1 MLYYLRRAKGV
12 FWGASE
18 IARQRNFAT
27 QVQFTS
33 LTKGTSKIPLVSR
46 KEVLGQ
52 RDKRPQK
59 KPLKVTFGLFSQST
73 ENVVKV
79 HFILVSS
86 FIQMKLKINGSFDV
100 KKLNTH
106 QTFKII
112 ISSVVCK

>member
-46 KEVLGQ
+46 KEILGQ
-52 RDKRPQK
+52 KNWKWGLDFLTNPQRML
-59 KPLKVTFGLFSQST
+59 LKY
-73 ENVVKV
+73 
-79 HFILVSS
+79 ILS
-86 FIQMKLKINGSFDV
+86 
-100 KKLNTH
+100 
-106 QTFKII
+106 
-112 ISSVVCK
+112 

>member
-46 KEVLGQ
+46 KEVLRQ
-52 RDKRPQK
+52 RHK
-59 KPLKVTFGLFSQST
+59 LKMRFGLFSQST

-79 HFILVSS
+79 HSFLLSYFIHET
-86 FIQMKLKINGSFDV
+86 QG
-100 KKLNTH
+100 
-106 QTFKII
+106 
-112 ISSVVCK
+112 

>member
-33 LTKGTSKIPLVSR
+33 LTKGTSKIPLVSC

-52 RDKRPQK
+52 K
-59 KPLKVTFGLFSQST
+59 KLKMRFGLFNQST

-79 HFILVSS
+79 HSNLVSY
-86 FIQMKLKINGSFDV
+86 FIHSLYI
-100 KKLNTH
+100 
-106 QTFKII
+106 
-112 ISSVVCK
+112 